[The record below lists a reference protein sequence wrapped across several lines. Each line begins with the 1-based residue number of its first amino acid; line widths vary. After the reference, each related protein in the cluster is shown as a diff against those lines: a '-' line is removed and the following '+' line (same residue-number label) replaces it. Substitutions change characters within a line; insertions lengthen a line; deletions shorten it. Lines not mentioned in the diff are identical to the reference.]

1 MGLMMG
7 VGVYGGKRP
16 YQAVMPAPRCVYF
29 LDRCPTIQQLA
40 GCAQNL
46 QGLKAA
52 MFASEKLFLR

>member
-1 MGLMMG
+1 MG
-7 VGVYGGKRP
+7 VGVYGGKRS